1 MMEATIKIDPLGLE
15 ELADRAAERAV
26 DKLLGRINL
35 EGPVNDGEFLTNKA
49 VMEYLDLSRPTL
61 QRMRNDGRLPFSKI
75 GRKVFYRR
83 SDVEE
88 MLEAGIR

>member
-1 MMEATIKIDPLGLE
+1 MEATIKIDPLGLE